1 MRKTPFFLLCTFLT
15 IGFALIFAIFANN
28 GIKNMDNTVNTVYL
42 ELWHVDTFEGGT
54 GSRKAFLESVAKNF
68 NLQSSVK
75 VIVKQQ
81 TVLSC
86 EQNFKKGIYPDLIS
100 YGNGLNLPYSQ
111 LYKLGEGHNSY
122 AKAWCM
128 GGYLLISRA
137 DTQIDGVIISTQ
149 QNTLSLLA
157 YHLSEVKLPVYAQI
171 QSDNAVYAFYQNGKK
186 ALLGTQRDLYRLQNK
201 GVNLQITPL
210 CGYNDLYQY
219 ASVVSTDK
227 NRAKYAM
234 SFIDYLLC
242 EKVQLE
248 LHKIGM
254 FSEIYTAKGLLQPLS
269 VYEGVS
275 FNYSTQNLITTEQ
288 IQNLKKQ
295 AENYG
300 QNAESIKNALKRL
313 K

>member
-1 MRKTPFFLLCTFLT
+1 MNKTKLILFASDFNEKTKQNILNHCVCVKALTLPYSMEELGYT
-15 IGFALIFAIFANN
+15 IGT
-28 GIKNMDNTVNTVYL
+28 KP
-42 ELWHVDTFEGGT
+42 T
-54 GSRKAFLESVAKNF
+54 G
-68 NLQSSVK
+68 
-75 VIVKQQ
+75 
-81 TVLSC
+81 VLSVNH
-86 EQNFKKGIYPDLIS
+86 ENFKKGIYPDIIS

-111 LYKLGEGHNSY
+111 LCKIDEGQNSY
-122 AKAWCM
+122 AKAWCR
-128 GGYLLISRA
+128 GGYLLISRV

-149 QNTLSLLA
+149 KNTLSLLA
-157 YHLSEVKLPVYAQI
+157 YHLSEVKLPIYAQI

-201 GVNLQITPL
+201 GLNLQITPL

-219 ASVVSTDK
+219 ISVLSTDK
-227 NRAKYAM
+227 NLAKYAI

-242 EKVQLE
+242 EKNQLE

-254 FSEIYTAKGLLQPLS
+254 LSNIYPSKELSQPLT
-269 VYEGVS
+269 VYEGAS
-275 FNYSTQNLITTEQ
+275 FNYSTQSLITAEQ
-288 IQNLKKQ
+288 IQNLKKL